1 MDSAPGL
8 VVLTDASVL
17 INFLHLNRLDLLG
30 KLPGYEFQVPDHVLE
45 EIRDPVLRERME
57 EGLRSRFLSV
67 LSITDLVE
75 IESYARFHRTLGQG
89 EAACLAVALR
99 RGCWVASDDRGAF
112 RRAATEGIGK
122 ERIITTPDLIVLT
135 IRAGLASV
143 EMADGWKATLE
154 ENRFRMR
161 FASFREIL

>member
-8 VVLTDASVL
+8 VVLIDTSVL
-17 INFLHLNRLDLLG
+17 INFLHLDRLDLLG
-30 KLPGYEFQVPDHVLE
+30 KLPDYEFQVPDHVLE
-45 EIRDPVLRERME
+45 EIRDSVLRERME
-57 EGLRSRFLSV
+57 EGLRSGFLSV
-67 LSITDLVE
+67 LSITDMVE

-89 EAACLAVALR
+89 EAACLAVAVR
-99 RGCWVASDDRGAF
+99 RGYWVASDDRGAF

-135 IRAGLASV
+135 IRAGVASV
-143 EMADGWKATLE
+143 EMADGWKVTLE
-154 ENRFRMR
+154 GNRFRMR

>member
-1 MDSAPGL
+1 VDSAPGL
-8 VVLTDASVL
+8 VVLTDTSVL
-17 INFLHLNRLDLLG
+17 INFLHLDRLDLLG

-89 EAACLAVALR
+89 EAACLAVA
-99 RGCWVASDDRGAF
+99 V
-112 RRAATEGIGK
+112 RRAAGWLPTIGELFAERQRK
-122 ERIITTPDLIVLT
+122 ESARSGFSRHRI
-135 IRAGLASV
+135 
-143 EMADGWKATLE
+143 
-154 ENRFRMR
+154 
-161 FASFREIL
+161 

>member
-8 VVLTDASVL
+8 VVLTDTSVL
-17 INFLHLNRLDLLG
+17 INFLHLDRLDLLG
-30 KLPGYEFQVPDHVLE
+30 KLPGYEFQVPDHVVE
-45 EIRDPVLRERME
+45 EIRDPVLRGRME
-57 EGLRSRFLSV
+57 EGLRSGVLSV
-67 LSITDLVE
+67 PSITDLVE

-89 EAACLAVALR
+89 EAACLAVAVC
-99 RGCWVASDDRGAF
+99 RGCYVASDDRGAF
-112 RRAATEGIGK
+112 RRAVTEGIGK

-135 IRAGLASV
+135 IRTGLASV
-143 EMADGWKATLE
+143 EVADGWKVTLE